1 VTVSIP
7 KEYHD
12 LLTGRNYG
20 HLATLMPG
28 GQPQVSPVWVDFDGE
43 YLLVNTA
50 EGRQKARNLDRDA
63 RVALSVHDQQQPE
76 RYLQVR
82 GVVAERTT
90 IGAVEHI
97 NRLSQRY
104 NGRDYAV
111 PEGQVRV
118 IYKIRPLRIQ
128 GRPG

>member
-1 VTVSIP
+1 MVEIP
-7 KEYHD
+7 EAYRD
-12 LLTGRNYG
+12 LLTGRNYA

-43 YLLVNTA
+43 YVVINTA
-50 EGRQKARNLDRDA
+50 EGRQKARNLDRDP
-63 RVALSVHDQQQPE
+63 RVALSVFDQQRPE

-90 IGAVEHI
+90 AGAVEHI
-97 NRLSQRY
+97 NKLSQRY
-104 NGRDYAV
+104 NGRDYSV

-118 IYKIRPLRIQ
+118 IYKIRPVRTE